1 MRRMEMEINAEKL
14 PLTCPILLAKAITDN
29 KYKSPNHIKYLER
42 NILQALAQGK
52 ARVIINMPPRHG
64 KSELLSKYLPAWY
77 LLNFPDNTHPVRIC
91 HCSHGFFK
99 KHMVVLTRVIHRFY
113 KDINTNKNNFVFL
126 L

>member
-14 PLTCPILLAKAITDN
+14 PLACPILLAKTITDN

-77 LLNFPDNTHPVRIC
+77 RQFSLSRLSLYI
-91 HCSHGFFK
+91 HCG
-99 KHMVVLTRVIHRFY
+99 ML
-113 KDINTNKNNFVFL
+113 FL
-126 L
+126 LFKIVIIIKIKQ